1 VSEEETN
8 MRSDSDFSDLHVGKL
23 TEECKTTVTESF
35 LELLK
40 VRARQARCTPADL
53 MRDSMYLVFTGKT
66 FTSHVANDRSKAMLH
81 QGRHESDKSPCKPE
95 VNGVEK

>member
-1 VSEEETN
+1 MSEEHNVSSE
-8 MRSDSDFSDLHVGKL
+8 SEFDDLHVGKL
-23 TEECKTTVTESF
+23 IEECKTTVTESF
-35 LELLK
+35 MELLK

-81 QGRHESDKSPCKPE
+81 QGRHEADKGEGKPQ